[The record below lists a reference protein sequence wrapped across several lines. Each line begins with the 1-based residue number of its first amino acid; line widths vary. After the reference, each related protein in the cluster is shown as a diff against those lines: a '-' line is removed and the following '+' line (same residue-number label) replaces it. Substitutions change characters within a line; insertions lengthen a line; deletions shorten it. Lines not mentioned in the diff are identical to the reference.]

1 MKILSFGEIIWDVY
15 KEEKFIG
22 GAPLNLAAHCSKQGA
37 DSFMLSS
44 VGNDDLG
51 TSALEIVKNF
61 NVKTDFVS
69 VNNEKETGKCIVTL
83 NENGVPSYNVLT
95 DVAYDY
101 IKARDNIND
110 FQFDVFCFGTLA
122 LRSSENLETVKS
134 ILKNSNIKKIYCD
147 INIRPPFFSENVIL
161 FALENSNILK
171 VSDEELY
178 FILNACDIKESV
190 SENILS
196 TLSERFKNLE
206 FILLTQ
212 GEKGACV
219 YDCKN
224 KKTYTENAPKVEVAS
239 TVGAGD
245 SFGATF
251 ICEYFKTNDIKKS
264 LNKAIEISAFV
275 VSKKEAI
282 PEY

>member
-15 KEEKFIG
+15 ESEKFIG

-37 DSFMLSS
+37 ESFMLSA

-51 TSALEIVKNF
+51 SDALNEVKSF

-69 VNNEKETGKCIVTL
+69 VNEEKETGKCIVTL

-101 IKARDNIND
+101 IKVPDNISEL
-110 FQFDVFCFGTLA
+110 QFDVFCFGTLA
-122 LRSSENLETVKS
+122 LRSEENLKTVKS
-134 ILKNSNIKKIYCD
+134 ILENGKIEKIYCD
-147 INIRPPFFSENVIL
+147 INIRPPFFSDVTIL
-161 FALENSNILK
+161 FALENANILK
-171 VSDEELY
+171 ISDEELHY
-178 FILNACDIKESV
+178 VYNACDFNDENSKLSSLAESY
-190 SENILS
+190 N
-196 TLSERFKNLE
+196 NLE

-212 GEKGACV
+212 GENGATV

-224 KKTYTENAPKVEVAS
+224 KKTYTENAPKVEIAS

-251 ICEYFKTNDIKKS
+251 ICEYYKTKNIKKS
-264 LNKAIEISAFV
+264 LKKATEISAFV

>member
-15 KEEKFIG
+15 KNEKFIG

-37 DSFMLSS
+37 EVFMLSS

-51 TSALEIVKNF
+51 KDALIEVKNF

-69 VNNEKETGKCIVTL
+69 VNHEKETGKCIVTL
-83 NENGVPSYNVLT
+83 NKNGVPSYNVLT

-101 IKARDNIND
+101 IKTPDNVND

-134 ILKNSNIKKIYCD
+134 ILKNSNIKKVYCD

-171 VSDEELY
+171 VSDEELH
-178 FILNACDIKESV
+178 FVTNACGLKELQDIAEKY
-190 SENILS
+190 
-196 TLSERFKNLE
+196 KNLD

-212 GEKGACV
+212 GENGATV
-219 YDCKN
+219 FDCKN
-224 KKTYTENAPKVEVAS
+224 GKMYTENAPKVEVAS

-251 ICEYFKTNDIKKS
+251 ICEYFKTNDISRSLKKS
-264 LNKAIEISAFV
+264 IEISAFV

>member
-15 KEEKFIG
+15 EAEKFIG

-37 DSFMLSS
+37 EGFMLSA

-51 TSALEIVKNF
+51 KDALEKVKSF
-61 NVKTDFVS
+61 NVRTDFVS
-69 VNNEKETGKCIVTL
+69 VNEAKETGKCIVTL

-101 IKARDNIND
+101 IKAPDNVNEL
-110 FQFDVFCFGTLA
+110 QFDVFCFGTLA

-134 ILKNSNIKKIYCD
+134 IIKDSKINKVYCD
-147 INIRPPFFSENVIL
+147 INIRPPFFSDEAIL
-161 FALENSNILK
+161 FALENANILK
-171 VSDEELY
+171 ISDEEMHFVSEVCGL
-178 FILNACDIKESV
+178 KES
-190 SENILS
+190 EDIA
-196 TLSERFKNLE
+196 EKYKNLE

-219 YDCKN
+219 YDCKG
-224 KKTYTENAPKVEVAS
+224 KKAYFENAPKVEVAS

-251 ICEYFKTNDIKKS
+251 ICEYFKTNDIEKS
-264 LNKAIEISAFV
+264 LKKAIEISAFV
-275 VSKKEAI
+275 VSQKEAI

>member
-1 MKILSFGEIIWDVY
+1 MKILSFGEIIWDIY
-15 KEEKFIG
+15 ENEKFIG

-51 TSALEIVKNF
+51 KCALNEVEGFKL
-61 NVKTDFVS
+61 KTDFVY

-101 IKARDNIND
+101 IKIPDNVNEL
-110 FQFDVFCFGTLA
+110 QFDVFCFGTLA
-122 LRSSENLETVKS
+122 LRSKENLKTVKS
-134 ILKNSNIKKIYCD
+134 ILKNSKIKKVYCD
-147 INIRPPFFSENVIL
+147 INIRPPFFSDETIL
-161 FALENSNILK
+161 FALENANILK
-171 VSDEELY
+171 ISDEEMHY
-178 FILNACDIKESV
+178 VYDACKCNKLTD
-190 SENILS
+190 
-196 TLSERFKNLE
+196 LSEKFKNLE

-219 YDCKN
+219 FDCKN
-224 KKTYTENAPKVEVAS
+224 KKEYSEKAPEVTVGS

-251 ICEYFKTNDIKKS
+251 ICEYYKTEDIQKS
-264 LNKAIEISAFV
+264 LEKAIKISAFV

>member
-15 KEEKFIG
+15 GNEKFIG

-37 DSFMLSS
+37 ESFMLSA

-51 TSALEIVKNF
+51 KCALEEVKDF
-61 NVKTDFVS
+61 NVKTDFIS
-69 VNNEKETGKCIVTL
+69 VNYEKETGKCIVTL
-83 NENGVPSYNVLT
+83 NEKGVPSYNVLT

-101 IKARDNIND
+101 IRTPESIGEL
-110 FQFDVFCFGTLA
+110 QFDVFCFGTLA
-122 LRSSENLETVKS
+122 LRSTENLETVKS
-134 ILKNSNIKKIYCD
+134 ILESEKIKKVYCD
-147 INIRPPFFSENVIL
+147 INIRPPFFSDKTIL
-161 FALENSNILK
+161 FALENANILK
-171 VSDEELY
+171 ISDEELHY
-178 FILNACDIKESV
+178 VADVCGSEELTDIALKY
-190 SENILS
+190 N
-196 TLSERFKNLE
+196 NLE

-212 GEKGACV
+212 GENGATV

-224 KKTYTENAPKVEVAS
+224 KKAYTENAPKVEVAS
-239 TVGAGD
+239 SVGAGD

-251 ICEYFKTNDIKKS
+251 ICEYFKTNDIEKS
-264 LNKAIEISAFV
+264 LKKATEISAFV

>member
-44 VGNDDLG
+44 VGTDDLG
-51 TSALEIVKNF
+51 KDALIEVKNF

-101 IKARDNIND
+101 IKAPDNVYEL
-110 FQFDVFCFGTLA
+110 QFDVFCFGTLA
-122 LRSSENLETVKS
+122 LRSKENLKTVKS
-134 ILKNSNIKKIYCD
+134 ILKDSQIKKVYCD
-147 INIRPPFFSENVIL
+147 INIRPPFFSNETIL
-161 FALENSNILK
+161 FALENANILK
-171 VSDEELY
+171 ISDEELSY
-178 FILNACDIKESV
+178 VTNACGLKELQDIAEKY
-190 SENILS
+190 N
-196 TLSERFKNLE
+196 NLE

-212 GEKGACV
+212 GEKGATV
-219 YDCKN
+219 FDCKN
-224 KKTYTENAPKVEVAS
+224 KKIYTENAPEVKVEV
-239 TVGAGD
+239 
-245 SFGATF
+245 
-251 ICEYFKTNDIKKS
+251 CCK
-264 LNKAIEISAFV
+264 
-275 VSKKEAI
+275 
-282 PEY
+282 

>member
-15 KEEKFIG
+15 ESEKFIG

-37 DSFMLSS
+37 ESFMLSS

-51 TSALEIVKNF
+51 KDALNKVKSF

-69 VNNEKETGKCIVTL
+69 VNEEKETGKCIVTL
-83 NENGVPSYNVLT
+83 NENGVPTYNVLT

-101 IKARDNIND
+101 IKTPDNIND

-122 LRSSENLETVKS
+122 LRSKKNLEAVKS
-134 ILKNSNIKKIYCD
+134 ILENSDIKKVYCD
-147 INIRPPFFSENVIL
+147 INIRPPFFSDETIL
-161 FALENSNILK
+161 FALENANILK
-171 VSDEELY
+171 ISDEEMHY
-178 FILNACDIKESV
+178 VYNAC
-190 SENILS
+190 NL
-196 TLSERFKNLE
+196 KNLSDISQKYSNIE

-212 GEKGACV
+212 GENGATV
-219 YDCKN
+219 FDCKS
-224 KKTYTENAPKVEVAS
+224 KKEFFKKAPKVTVGS

-251 ICEYFKTNDIKKS
+251 ICEYFKTKNIEKS
-264 LNKAIEISAFV
+264 LEKAIEISAFV
-275 VSKKEAI
+275 VSEKEAI

>member
-15 KEEKFIG
+15 ENEKFIG

-37 DSFMLSS
+37 ESFMLSS

-51 TSALEIVKNF
+51 KNALEIVKSF

-69 VNNEKETGKCIVTL
+69 INKEKETSKCIVTL

-101 IKARDNIND
+101 IKEPDNIKI
-110 FQFDVFCFGTLA
+110 FEFDVFCFGTLA
-122 LRSSENLETVKS
+122 LRSKENLETVKS
-134 ILKNSNIKKIYCD
+134 IIKNGNIKKIYCD
-147 INIRPPFFSENVIL
+147 INIRPPFFSDNVIL

-171 VSDEELY
+171 ISDEEMH
-178 FILNACDIKESV
+178 FVTEACALKELEDIAEKY
-190 SENILS
+190 
-196 TLSERFKNLE
+196 KNLE

-212 GEKGACV
+212 GEKGATV

-224 KKTYTENAPKVEVAS
+224 KKAYTENAPKVEVKS

-264 LNKAIEISAFV
+264 LKKATEISAFV

>member
-15 KEEKFIG
+15 ENEKFIG

-37 DSFMLSS
+37 DVFMLSA

-51 TSALEIVKNF
+51 KDALQEVKNF
-61 NVKTDFVS
+61 NVKTDFVYQ
-69 VNNEKETGKCIVTL
+69 NEEKETGKCIVTL
-83 NENGVPSYNVLT
+83 NENGVPTYNVLT

-101 IKARDNIND
+101 IKTPDNINN

-122 LRSSENLETVKS
+122 LRSNENLETVKS
-134 ILKNSNIKKIYCD
+134 ILKNGNIKKIYCD
-147 INIRPPFFSENVIL
+147 INIRPPFFSDESIL

-171 VSDEELY
+171 ISDEELHY
-178 FILNACDIKESV
+178 IIDACKCKELSDISQKYG
-190 SENILS
+190 
-196 TLSERFKNLE
+196 NLE
-206 FILLTQ
+206 FILLTK

-224 KKTYTENAPKVEVAS
+224 KKSYSENAPEVKVAS
-239 TVGAGD
+239 SVGAGD

-251 ICEYFKTNDIKKS
+251 ICEYFKTNDIEKS
-264 LNKAIEISAFV
+264 LKKAIQISAFV

>member
-1 MKILSFGEIIWDVY
+1 MKILSFGEIIWDIY
-15 KEEKFIG
+15 ETEKFIG

-37 DSFMLSS
+37 EAFMLSS

-51 TSALEIVKNF
+51 KDALNEVKGF
-61 NVKTDFVS
+61 KVKTDFVS
-69 VNNEKETGKCIVTL
+69 VNEEKETGKCIVSL

-101 IKARDNIND
+101 IKAPDNIND

-122 LRSSENLETVKS
+122 LRSKENLETVKS
-134 ILKNSNIKKIYCD
+134 ILKKSNIKKVYCD
-147 INIRPPFFSENVIL
+147 INIRPPFFSEQVII

-171 VSDEELY
+171 VSDEELHY
-178 FILNACDIKESV
+178 IYDAGNFKELSDISQKYD
-190 SENILS
+190 NI
-196 TLSERFKNLE
+196 E

-212 GEKGACV
+212 GENGATV
-219 YDCKN
+219 FDCKN
-224 KKTYTENAPKVEVAS
+224 KKEYSQKAPKVAVAS

-251 ICEYFKTNDIKKS
+251 ICEYFKTNDTLKS
-264 LNKAIEISAFV
+264 LKKAIEISAFV

>member
-15 KEEKFIG
+15 ETEKFIG

-37 DSFMLSS
+37 ESFMLSA
-44 VGNDDLG
+44 VGNDNLG
-51 TSALEIVKNF
+51 KRALEEVKGF
-61 NVKTDFVS
+61 NVKTDFIS
-69 VNNEKETGKCIVTL
+69 VNQEKETGKCIVTL
-83 NENGVPSYNVLT
+83 NKNGVPSYNVLT

-101 IKARDNIND
+101 IKTPDNIKN
-110 FQFDVFCFGTLA
+110 FEFDVFCFGTLA
-122 LRSSENLETVKS
+122 LRSKENLSTIKS
-134 ILKNSNIKKIYCD
+134 ILKNGNVKKVYCD
-147 INIRPPFFSENVIL
+147 INIRPPFFSDNVIL

-171 VSDEELY
+171 ISDEEMHFVSEACGLKELKDIAKKY
-178 FILNACDIKESV
+178 NNLDFIL
-190 SENILS
+190 
-196 TLSERFKNLE
+196 F
-206 FILLTQ
+206 TQ
-212 GEKGACV
+212 GENGATV
-219 YDCKN
+219 FDCKT
-224 KKTYTENAPKVEVAS
+224 KKAYSEKAPKTKVSS

-264 LNKAIEISAFV
+264 LKKATEISAFV

>member
-15 KEEKFIG
+15 ETEKFIG

-37 DSFMLSS
+37 ESFMLSA
-44 VGNDDLG
+44 VGNDNLG
-51 TSALEIVKNF
+51 KRALEEVKGF
-61 NVKTDFVS
+61 NVKTDFIS
-69 VNNEKETGKCIVTL
+69 VNQEKETGKCIVTL
-83 NENGVPSYNVLT
+83 NKNGVPSYNVLT

-101 IKARDNIND
+101 IKTPDNIKN
-110 FQFDVFCFGTLA
+110 FEFDVFCFGTLA
-122 LRSSENLETVKS
+122 LRSKKNLETVKS
-134 ILKNSNIKKIYCD
+134 ILKNGNIKKIYCD
-147 INIRPPFFSENVIL
+147 INIRPPFFSDETII
-161 FALENSNILK
+161 FALENTNILK
-171 VSDEELY
+171 ISDEELH
-178 FILNACDIKESV
+178 FV
-190 SENILS
+190 SESCGLKELKDIA
-196 TLSERFKNLE
+196 EKHKNLE

-212 GEKGACV
+212 GEKGATV

-224 KKTYTENAPKVEVAS
+224 KIAYTENAPKVEVKS

-264 LNKAIEISAFV
+264 LKKATEISAFV

>member
-15 KEEKFIG
+15 ENEKFIG

-51 TSALEIVKNF
+51 KSALNEVKGF
-61 NVKTDFVS
+61 KVKTDFVS

-101 IKARDNIND
+101 IKTPDNINEL
-110 FQFDVFCFGTLA
+110 QFDVFCFGTLA
-122 LRSSENLETVKS
+122 LRSKENLETVKS
-134 ILKNSNIKKIYCD
+134 IIKNSDIKKVYCD
-147 INIRPPFFSENVIL
+147 INIRPPFFSDETIL
-161 FALENSNILK
+161 FALENANILK
-171 VSDEELY
+171 ISDEEMHYVTEVCGL
-178 FILNACDIKESV
+178 KES
-190 SENILS
+190 EDIA
-196 TLSERFKNLE
+196 ERFSNLE

-212 GEKGACV
+212 GEKGAFV
-219 YDCKN
+219 FDCKN
-224 KKTYTENAPKVEVAS
+224 KKEYSEKAPTVKVGS

-251 ICEYFKTNDIKKS
+251 ICEYFKTNDIQKS
-264 LNKAIEISAFV
+264 LEKAIEISAFV

>member
-15 KEEKFIG
+15 ENEKFIG

-51 TSALEIVKNF
+51 KNALEIVKSF

-69 VNNEKETGKCIVTL
+69 INKEKETGKCIVTL

-101 IKARDNIND
+101 IKEPDNIKI
-110 FQFDVFCFGTLA
+110 FEFDVFCFGTLA
-122 LRSSENLETVKS
+122 LRSKENLETVKS
-134 ILKNSNIKKIYCD
+134 IIKNGNIKKIYCD
-147 INIRPPFFSENVIL
+147 INIRPPFFSDNVIL

-171 VSDEELY
+171 ISDEEMH
-178 FILNACDIKESV
+178 FVTEACALKELEDIAEKY
-190 SENILS
+190 
-196 TLSERFKNLE
+196 KNLE

-212 GEKGACV
+212 GEKGATV

-224 KKTYTENAPKVEVAS
+224 KKAYTENAPKVEVKS

-264 LNKAIEISAFV
+264 LKKATEISAFV

>member
-15 KEEKFIG
+15 KEDKFIG

-37 DSFMLSS
+37 NSFMLSA

-51 TSALEIVKNF
+51 KDALNKVKSF
-61 NVKTDFVS
+61 NVKTDFIS
-69 VNNEKETGKCIVTL
+69 VNQEKETGKCIVTL

-101 IKARDNIND
+101 IKAPDNTD
-110 FQFDVFCFGTLA
+110 ELQFDVFCFGTLA

-134 ILKNSNIKKIYCD
+134 ILKNSNIRTIYCD
-147 INIRPPFFSENVIL
+147 INIRPPFFSDGTIL
-161 FALENSNILK
+161 FALENANILK
-171 VSDEELY
+171 ISDEELHY
-178 FILNACDIKESV
+178 VTNACGLKELQDIAEKY
-190 SENILS
+190 N
-196 TLSERFKNLE
+196 NLE

-212 GEKGACV
+212 GEIGACV

-224 KKTYTENAPKVEVAS
+224 KITYVENAPKVEVAS

-251 ICEYFKTNDIKKS
+251 LCEYFKTNDISRS
-264 LNKAIEISAFV
+264 LKKAIKISAFV

>member
-15 KEEKFIG
+15 ETEKFIG

-37 DSFMLSS
+37 ESFMLSS

-51 TSALEIVKNF
+51 KDALNKVENF
-61 NVKTDFVS
+61 KVKTDFVY
-69 VNNEKETGKCIVTL
+69 VNEEKETGKCIVTL

-101 IKARDNIND
+101 IKAPDNVSEL
-110 FQFDVFCFGTLA
+110 QFDVFCFGTLA

-134 ILKNSNIKKIYCD
+134 ILKDSQIKKVYCD
-147 INIRPPFFSENVIL
+147 INIRPPFFSNETIL
-161 FALENSNILK
+161 FALENANILK
-171 VSDEELY
+171 ISDEELSY
-178 FILNACDIKESV
+178 VTNACGLKELQDIAKKY
-190 SENILS
+190 N
-196 TLSERFKNLE
+196 NLE

-212 GEKGACV
+212 GEKGATV
-219 YDCKN
+219 FDCKN
-224 KKTYTENAPKVEVAS
+224 KKTYTENAPKIEVAS

-264 LNKAIEISAFV
+264 LNKATEISAFV

>member
-15 KEEKFIG
+15 ETEKFIG

-37 DSFMLSS
+37 ESFMLSA

-51 TSALEIVKNF
+51 KCALEEVKSF

-69 VNNEKETGKCIVTL
+69 VNQEKETGKCIVTL
-83 NENGVPSYNVLT
+83 NKSGVPSYNVLT

-101 IKARDNIND
+101 IKTPDNIKN
-110 FQFDVFCFGTLA
+110 FEFDVFCFGTLA
-122 LRSSENLETVKS
+122 LRSRENLETVKS
-134 ILKNSNIKKIYCD
+134 ILKNGNIKKIYCD
-147 INIRPPFFSENVIL
+147 INIRPPFFSDETIL
-161 FALENSNILK
+161 FALSNANILK
-171 VSDEELY
+171 ISDEELH
-178 FILNACDIKESV
+178 FVTEACALKELEDIADKY
-190 SENILS
+190 
-196 TLSERFKNLE
+196 RNLE

-212 GEKGACV
+212 GEKGATV

-224 KKTYTENAPKVEVAS
+224 KKTYTKTAPKVEVKS

-251 ICEYFKTNDIKKS
+251 ICEYFKTNDIEKS
-264 LNKAIEISAFV
+264 LKKATEISAFV